1 MCKELKGICTKKTVM
16 EMVDEFINAQDKFII
31 LALFNGI
38 MGEDMIELRE
48 LKVKDIDFEKN
59 IINVAGKEVKMD
71 AKFASIAK
79 EAIEQK
85 TYIFQNSDSIH
96 ASEDYEINT
105 DSEYV
110 VRVKP
115 TGKNNQGLYS
125 ISYNGLRTRIRKM
138 LESIDVKEITPQT
151 LVTSGVIHQLLSI
164 QPIWKQSEVSEQL
177 SKLGYKLS
185 ARRIY
190 VILNKIVESYL
201 SI

>member
-1 MCKELKGICTKKTVM
+1 MKKIKVTITKDEVVEITNELV
-16 EMVDEFINAQDKFII
+16 NAQDKFII

-59 IINVAGKEVKMD
+59 IINVAGREVEMD

-79 EAIEQK
+79 EAIKQK

-115 TGKNNQGLYS
+115 TEKNNQGLDS
-125 ISYNGLRTRIRKM
+125 ISYSGLRARARKI
-138 LESIDVKEITPQT
+138 LESIGVKEITPQT
-151 LVTSGVIHQLLSI
+151 LVTSGAIHKLLSI
-164 QPIWKQSEVSEQL
+164 KPVWKQLEVGEQL

-190 VILNKIVESYL
+190 VMLNKIIESYF